1 MAFLA
6 YPAVHPVF
14 VLHAC
19 KAIDPSLSKILHKTE
34 HGWSDVLDG
43 LLSSRKRSCASA
55 YTRRHKHECMHDV
68 CSPLRTSKCVCIS
81 LLGYFAFFLGAARI
95 PDIPVSGWEFVDG
108 KEAPNVHLMS
118 WVCTVQQ
125 SFSFSVLVFNSSDS
139 YQNQLCVPPPR
150 LQRLCSDLTP
160 GCHTTRCS

>member
-1 MAFLA
+1 MERCPRWTPVIQEALVCKRIHTEA
-6 YPAVHPVF
+6 QTRVH
-14 VLHAC
+14 ARR
-19 KAIDPSLSKILHKTE
+19 
-34 HGWSDVLDG
+34 
-43 LLSSRKRSCASA
+43 LLPFKD
-55 YTRRHKHECMHDV
+55 KQMHI
-68 CSPLRTSKCVCIS
+68 VCIS
-81 LLGYFAFFLGAARI
+81 LLGYFAFFLGAACI

-108 KEAPNVHLMS
+108 KGAPNVHLMS

-125 SFSFSVLVFNSSDS
+125 SFSFSVIVFNSSDS